1 MKRCALR
8 RTILKQIDKIA
19 LHLRRHALNRDAP
32 GRGRCQ
38 DRPMEDEGIK
48 LLRDRLAALQ
58 RRLEALESGAIR
70 RAGQQIENGI
80 LTAIEITKK
89 QIAQI
94 EERIKGRMG

>member
-1 MKRCALR
+1 
-8 RTILKQIDKIA
+8 
-19 LHLRRHALNRDAP
+19 
-32 GRGRCQ
+32 
-38 DRPMEDEGIK
+38 MEDEGIK
-48 LLRDRLAALQ
+48 QLRQRLAALQ

-94 EERIKGRMG
+94 EETIKSRRE